1 MRHETLL
8 KVGLVALALVVVGTG
23 FTIIEACKAFYDY
36 DAWGKARPR
45 LYIVSLGLMTIGAL
59 LVIAGVGVQYA
70 KQQPVGP
77 MAFIMLAVITMQ
89 ILGMAWKF
97 LAQAVVKGT

>member
-8 KVGLVALALVVVGTG
+8 KVGLVGLALVVVGTG

-36 DAWGKARPR
+36 DAWGKAR

-77 MAFIMLAVITMQ
+77 MAFIILAVITMQ

-97 LAQAVVKGT
+97 LAQAIVKGT

>member
-1 MRHETLL
+1 
-8 KVGLVALALVVVGTG
+8 
-23 FTIIEACKAFYDY
+23 
-36 DAWGKARPR
+36 
-45 LYIVSLGLMTIGAL
+45 MTIGAL

-97 LAQAVVKGT
+97 LAQAIVKGT

>member
-8 KVGLVALALVVVGTG
+8 KVGLVGLALVVVGTG
-23 FTIIEACKAFYDY
+23 FTIVEACKAFYDH
-36 DAWGKARPR
+36 DAWGKAR

-77 MAFIMLAVITMQ
+77 MAFIILAVITMQ

>member
-1 MRHETLL
+1 
-8 KVGLVALALVVVGTG
+8 
-23 FTIIEACKAFYDY
+23 
-36 DAWGKARPR
+36 
-45 LYIVSLGLMTIGAL
+45 MTIGAL

-77 MAFIMLAVITMQ
+77 MAFIILAVITMQ

-97 LAQAVVKGT
+97 LAQAIVKGT